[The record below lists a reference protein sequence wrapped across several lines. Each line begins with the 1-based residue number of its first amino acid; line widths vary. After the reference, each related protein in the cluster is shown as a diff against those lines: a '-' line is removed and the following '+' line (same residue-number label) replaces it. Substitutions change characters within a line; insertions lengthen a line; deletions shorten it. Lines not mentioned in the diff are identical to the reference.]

1 MDGDFEKRLHEA
13 ICDSFDLDELAQLVR
28 FHLNQRLE
36 LISKGGRLD
45 VVVFDLIQWAAPQP
59 RMANLPVLAA
69 RFKTDRNARVAALET
84 LRAEFE
90 AAANRPAPAE
100 PVPRRGLPDELVQ
113 LLRTY
118 EAIPRLIEDG
128 PARLALMEQTANK
141 LRELPLSQMGLP
153 DELHLSESQGE
164 RLAAVL
170 ALEQEPD
177 ERYLRWLAERVA
189 CEPPFVG
196 LAATVAL
203 TNAAYVLDRARLER
217 ARACALAGLGLLT
230 NTPETAKRRTQLQ
243 RAVQVAD
250 RRTGTISRSQ
260 DILFDEVTSALV
272 EAFQPADLQSMLK
285 AQLDIAMDKLVR
297 MASRP
302 EGIVYD
308 LLFTADTAG
317 WDHDLVRVAF
327 AAKPGS
333 VKLKDLSAKYASV
346 V

>member
-1 MDGDFEKRLHEA
+1 MDGDFEKRLHKA

-28 FHLNQRLE
+28 FHLNQRIE
-36 LISKGGRLD
+36 QISKGGRLD

-59 RMANLPVLAA
+59 RMAGLPVHAA
-69 RFKTDRNARVAALET
+69 QFKSEKNARVAALEDI
-84 LRAEFE
+84 RAEFE
-90 AAANRPAPAE
+90 ATADRPGPAE
-100 PVPRRGLPDELVQ
+100 PGIKPGLPDELAQ

-141 LRELPLSQMGLP
+141 IRALQLSRLGLP
-153 DELHLSESQGE
+153 DMLHLSDSPGE

-170 ALEQEPD
+170 ALEQTSD
-177 ERYLRWLAERVA
+177 VRYLRWLAERVA

-196 LAATVAL
+196 HAATIAL
-203 TNAAYVLDRARLER
+203 TNAAYELQRGMLGR
-217 ARACALAGLGLLT
+217 ARACALIGLDLMP
-230 NTPETAKRRTQLQ
+230 NTPETARRRTQLQ

-250 RRTGTISRSQ
+250 RRTGTMSRSQ
-260 DILFDEVTSALV
+260 DILFDEVISALV
-272 EAFQPADLQSMLK
+272 EAFQPVDLQSLLK

-297 MASRP
+297 LTNRP
-302 EGIVYD
+302 EGIVFD

-327 AAKPGS
+327 ASRPGS
-333 VKLKDLSAKYASV
+333 IKLKDLSAKYSRV
-346 V
+346 G